1 MGTKKLNFQAPLIA
15 CKECGEEVIAIA
27 KKVEISIRTAG
38 TAIEIVADDVCLD
51 CLRESIKQG

>member
-1 MGTKKLNFQAPLIA
+1 MAAPERLKADLFTCRECYKK
-15 CKECGEEVIAIA
+15 VTVIA
-27 KKVEISIRTAG
+27 KKIEISIRTAG